1 MADADGNRIGNWWCH
16 VAAWVVGENDTTATI
31 RVESRFYS
39 DPWGYNVPNFNTAR
53 CYCDGQ
59 DTGYG
64 AVGGVYAGTGVAARL
79 TMRSQDF
86 TVAKHD
92 TARNV
97 WCVAGFHLGGYQV
110 GTSEAG
116 VNVAIGGI
124 NYKTPRP
131 PLNVKWTRVDDT
143 AANLTWTSN
152 WDAGYPQPWKQI
164 IIDRWMASDG
174 AANATWGNIAV
185 LNWDAVNYRATGLK
199 ANSKIG
205 FALYSRNQRGDS
217 SHVNMTYLY
226 TTPSAPARFEA
237 VKSAKSVEL
246 SCDASNT
253 YAYRLEVQRK
263 SNLEPDW
270 ETIISDWTPG
280 PRNPSQ
286 TLDSNPPAGTV
297 TYRVRVT
304 RPIYGDDASK
314 GVLYGPWLESNTVTT
329 ITPPLAPKIT
339 SPTAGGAFDAAE
351 PITVS
356 WVPNHPDASAQTLAE
371 VETVAAADDAVTHMV
386 TGSATTLKVDAGGR
400 TGTWKARVRTKGLH
414 ADWGAWSDW
423 VTFIVAA
430 RPNVVVT
437 APSGDITESP
447 FDVAWSVQDTTG
459 VSMQLVEIVLAG
471 EVKHSETVP
480 VSANRIT
487 VTAGEYL
494 PENGTQ
500 VGIRVT
506 IRGGS
511 TLTTTVTVLR
521 QVAYTP
527 PASPIVETR
536 IDAATLAATYV
547 VRAGEATGDQP
558 PTDHIL
564 LRRIIDDDMLLLAS
578 NLTDGQ
584 QTIDRLP
591 PLRYEYTVEAVAMAA
606 SGASAVTR
614 VAVSIDT
621 DMCCLNFG
629 ADAGEALPVGGAFTV
644 NEKPALATEE
654 YHFAA
659 GDADGLPSS
668 YMMRDLDSTLSLSS
682 SYDWD
687 DGELYRRIRR
697 LSRAHAYAWFR
708 NMDGSRMRVRV
719 SMTQKLAANG
729 LTVDFDADMT
739 ELAWKEPER

>member
-92 TARNV
+92 NARNV

-143 AANLTWTSN
+143 AVNNTWTSN

-164 IIDRWMASDG
+164 VLDRAEGYDGGGMAAWHMVATLGWDATNYRYTG
-174 AANATWGNIAV
+174 LRANAKYQFRV
-185 LNWDAVNYRATGLK
+185 LA
-199 ANSKIG
+199 
-205 FALYSRNQRGDS
+205 RNQVGDS
-217 SHVNMTYLY
+217 NHVTSGYIY
-226 TTPSAPARFEA
+226 TTPAAPKSLDAAKTGAGEVTLTADVSNSYAWSVDFERSADNGATWDAIDTGRTVSNGKVTYVDEA
-237 VKSAKSVEL
+237 A
-246 SCDASNT
+246 
-253 YAYRLEVQRK
+253 
-263 SNLEPDW
+263 
-270 ETIISDWTPG
+270 
-280 PRNPSQ
+280 
-286 TLDSNPPAGTV
+286 PAGTV
-297 TYRVRVT
+297 RYRARSW
-304 RPIYGDDASK
+304 RFIYGDGGDGLFSA
-314 GVLYGPWLESNTVTT
+314 YTTSNNVTT

-339 SPTAGGAFDAAE
+339 SPTAGGAFDVAE

-356 WVPNHPDASAQTLAE
+356 WLPNHPDASAQTLAE
-371 VETVAAADDAVTHMV
+371 VETVAAADDAVTHTV

-527 PASPIVETR
+527 PANPIVETR

-547 VRAGEATGDQP
+547 VRAGETTGDQP

-629 ADAGEALPVGGAFTV
+629 ADAGETLPVGGAFTV

-654 YHFAA
+654 YHFAS

-687 DGELYRRIRR
+687 DGEPYRRIRR
-697 LSRAHAYAWFR
+697 LARAHAYAWFR